1 MKALLDGNLSTQ
13 DGIHRCVDAAEALQK
28 CMDSKI
34 HPSLEKMAAVQDQ
47 RKRFEKLKS
56 TFAKRLSHH
65 LNNLFIHQVKYIIFH
80 FFAHNVPRVYFTFRN

>member
-65 LNNLFIHQVKYIIFH
+65 LNNLFIHQVNLFWLIKAPKLSDKFQSL
-80 FFAHNVPRVYFTFRN
+80 